1 MQKMT
6 IELTETETNLILQAL
21 ASQPYKDV
29 FQMIAKLQSEFIAQ
43 NPPEQNLPARTT
55 EENKE

>member
-21 ASQPYKDV
+21 SMQPYKDV
-29 FQMIAKLQSEFIAQ
+29 FQLIAKIQTEFIVQNPPAQ
-43 NPPEQNLPARTT
+43 NP
-55 EENKE
+55 EESKEIEE

>member
-21 ASQPYKDV
+21 SMQPYKDV
-29 FQMIAKLQSEFIAQ
+29 FQIIAKIRTEFITQ
-43 NPPEQNLPARTT
+43 NAEQPS
-55 EENKE
+55 ENQEKAE